1 MRLDKR
7 LVFRKSFVRK
17 FGKVLLVLFL
27 GMLLLFCYRMFP
39 KTEYRTDDVVTVL
52 KDNKHYS
59 MHLSYPIS
67 HHRKVDSEIKKY
79 IKDEMDQF
87 LDTVDKDQKQKQ
99 RLEIT
104 YRMYTYQSVKTILF
118 TSQAKVTSLHYD
130 DKNGTLLSYSDFLNT
145 DQKSFGKIKQT
156 IKSML
161 LQELFRQQIL
171 VDQEKVNQKLEKL
184 ELSELQFVFHENGV
198 TFFFGKEFLKE
209 INEPIQI
216 TLSYAKMWFYIQTK
230 QVRKEDRPTEE
241 ELEYVKIGLPDVEGK
256 KLVALTFDDGP
267 GGKTTTALL
276 DGLKV
281 RNARVTFF
289 QLGTRAERFPELV
302 ARASREGHEIGSH
315 TYDHQNLKKLSSEG
329 VQFEI
334 VTTNQIISSATGGS
348 VGLLR
353 PPYGSYDA
361 RVKSAGMPIVLWNVD
376 TLDWKLKNKDAILTR
391 MKETVKDGDIIL
403 MHDIYQTSVDAAL
416 EFIDYAWGQ
425 GFEFV
430 TVSEL
435 AMLREIEL
443 NPGEVYYSLKAN

>member
-161 LQELFRQQIL
+161 LQELFRQQIS

-198 TFFFGKEFLKE
+198 TFFFGKEFLKG

-216 TLSYAKMWFYIQTK
+216 TLSYAKMWSYIQTK

-267 GGKTTTALL
+267 NYNTSKILEILNEYNVSA
-276 DGLKV
+276 
-281 RNARVTFF
+281 TFF
-289 QLGTRAERFPELV
+289 VLGSKILGNEKIIKMMDEY
-302 ARASREGHEIGSH
+302 GMEIGNH
-315 TYDHQNLKKLSSEG
+315 TYSHKLMIKMDSEHIIK
-329 VQFEI
+329 EI
-334 VTTNQIISSATGGS
+334 KDTNDLIYKVINRYPK
-348 VGLLR
+348 VVR
-353 PPYGSYDA
+353 PSYGSFNKKIKESID
-361 RVKSAGMPIVLWNVD
+361 MPIIIWDID
-376 TLDWKLKNKDAILTR
+376 TLDWKNHNSTKIVSRVINK
-391 MKETVKDGDIIL
+391 VSDGDIIL
-403 MHDIYQTSVDAAL
+403 MHDIYSATVKAVDIVIPKL
-416 EFIDYAWGQ
+416 INEGYQI
-425 GFEFV
+425 V
-430 TVSEL
+430 SVSEL
-435 AMLREIEL
+435 FYYKNIKLE
-443 NPGEVYYSLKAN
+443 NGKVYGKAG